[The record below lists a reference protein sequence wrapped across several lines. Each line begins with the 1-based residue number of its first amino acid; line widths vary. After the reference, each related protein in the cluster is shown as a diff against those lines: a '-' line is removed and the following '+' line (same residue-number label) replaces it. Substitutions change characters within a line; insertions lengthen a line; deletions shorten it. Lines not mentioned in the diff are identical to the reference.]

1 MNGVGD
7 REYPQ
12 EEEEFA
18 NPHWKGKGR
27 DPQKDMEGPLERRPD
42 SAPA

>member
-1 MNGVGD
+1 MDGWMNGIGG

-12 EEEEFA
+12 EEEELA

-27 DPQKDMEGPLERRPD
+27 DP
-42 SAPA
+42 